1 MWEDYQILPATIAT
15 MKALIILA
23 WLTGGL
29 AFARVATAEI
39 TVFTCKFTGFNTMF
53 ITIYDEGSPS
63 RIGVEVGVG
72 SKAQAYSDPPTG
84 ATLVV
89 EFNGVGLPITLTTIN
104 RDGKA
109 VHSRHLLAI
118 PEGWFLPSQTIGQ
131 CESRAIH

>member
-1 MWEDYQILPATIAT
+1 

-23 WLTGGL
+23 WLIGSL
-29 AFARVATAEI
+29 AIARVASAEI
-39 TVFTCKFTGFNTMF
+39 TVFTCHFSTMRAI
-53 ITIYDEGSPS
+53 ITIYDDGSPS

-72 SKAQAYSDPPTG
+72 DKAKAYFDPPTG
-84 ATLVV
+84 ATVVV
-89 EFNGVGLPITLTTIN
+89 EFNGVDLPVTLTTIN

-131 CESRAIH
+131 CERRAIH